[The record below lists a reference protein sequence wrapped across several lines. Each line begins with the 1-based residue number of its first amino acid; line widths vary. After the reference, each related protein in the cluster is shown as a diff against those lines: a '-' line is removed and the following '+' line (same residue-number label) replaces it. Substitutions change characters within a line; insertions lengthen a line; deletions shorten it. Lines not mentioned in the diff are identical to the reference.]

1 MTVAYFLSVST
12 AVSGGLPVLA
22 ALINYKNLDKTLK
35 IAALFFLISAL
46 FDLLL
51 TLLTLLLGAVN
62 NQPVIHLFIVT
73 AIVFFGVIYYNAF
86 FKPGLKKAILILTCV
101 ALLGVVF
108 NVIFIERI
116 WEFPSASNTVLS
128 VLTIFFSLAYFY
140 ELLNRQEFIHIE
152 KQGLFWINAGV
163 LFYFAINLFLFML
176 FKRIILANLTE
187 YYIIHNVTNIIAN
200 ILYSVGLLCKPQ
212 KAT

>member
-1 MTVAYFLSVST
+1 MTAAYFLSVST
-12 AVSGGLPVLA
+12 AVSGGLPVVG

-35 IAALFFLISAL
+35 IAALFFLVSAL

-51 TLLTLLLGAVN
+51 TLLTLRVGAVN

-73 AIVFFGVIYYNAF
+73 AILFFGAIYYNAF
-86 FKPGLKKAILILTCV
+86 FKPVLKKTVLILTTT
-101 ALLGVVF
+101 ALLIVVF
-108 NVIFIERI
+108 NVIFIESI
-116 WEFPSASNTVLS
+116 WEFPSISNTVLG
-128 VLTIFFSLAYFY
+128 VVNIFFSLAYFY

-176 FKRIILANLTE
+176 FKRIISAHLTE

-212 KAT
+212 KKT